1 MNKRKGK
8 GKSHK
13 LQGLGFPKLEP
24 SSGGHKAPIES
35 KIHKIREKL
44 IFVEDCTFLPD

>member
-1 MNKRKGK
+1 MNLLLRNLEFIMNERKGK

-24 SSGGHKAPIES
+24 SSGD
-35 KIHKIREKL
+35 IRPLL
-44 IFVEDCTFLPD
+44 IGGGKD